1 MKNFGTLPLF
11 LGAVK
16 RNQKTMNIPENRGT
30 QGKTWDT
37 SKGKN
42 RDTSHI
48 FLKKNMG
55 SVPGFSLSV
64 PGFSWNAPLSP
75 A

>member
-30 QGKTWDT
+30 SGKNGDA

-48 FLKKNMG
+48 FLEKNMG
-55 SVPGFSLSV
+55 SV